1 MADAK
6 LRVLV
11 REKIADSGIDFLRE
25 RFDVDVDTSTPIEEI
40 IDRYDGI
47 VIRSATKM
55 TAPLIEQATRLKVI
69 GRAGV
74 GVDNVDVPAA
84 TRHGIVVAN
93 APESTVVSAAE
104 HAVALLLSLA
114 RNVPQA
120 HAALKEGRWER
131 SKWGGVEVAD
141 KTLAVLGFGRI
152 GQYVARSAL
161 GLGMKVV
168 AYDPFV
174 SKERFK
180 ELGVE
185 RVETIDEA
193 LPLADFVSLHMPL
206 IPETRGSINAEAFAK
221 MKDGVRIVNAARG
234 ELIDDASL
242 IAAVES
248 GKVAGAALDVFAKEP
263 YDGPLLQVPNII
275 VTPHLAASTDE
286 AQDRAGEIIAQQVA
300 AALEGG
306 VVSNAVNIP
315 VVGAD
320 DLRLLA
326 PYVPL
331 AQQLGRLAMELAGGR
346 ADSVTLSFLGELAEH
361 DTRLL
366 TLAAL
371 NGALQGRVDQP
382 VNLVNAQLV
391 AGERGIRVTEERGS
405 RARFQRELR
414 VTVTVDGREVAVAGT
429 TVGADDR
436 PWLSG
441 ALGFQVEIE
450 LEPQMAFFQYV
461 DRPGIIGHVGTVFG
475 GAGVNIGQMGVSRN
489 AQGGTALMVLTLDG
503 DVPPALVDAFQAQ
516 GFLDVRFITLG

>member
-1 MADAK
+1 MAERA
-6 LRVLV
+6 RVLV
-11 REKIADSGIDFLRE
+11 REKIAEAGIDYLRE
-25 RFDVDVDTSTPIEEI
+25 RFDVDVDSATPIEEI

-55 TAPLIEQATRLKVI
+55 TAELIERATRLKVI

-104 HAVALLLSLA
+104 HAIALLLALA

-120 HAALKEGRWER
+120 HAALKDGRWER

-152 GQYVARSAL
+152 GQYVARAAL

-174 SKERFK
+174 GKERFK
-180 ELGVE
+180 ELGVG

-193 LPLADFVSLHMPL
+193 LPQADFVTLHMPL
-206 IPETRGSINAEAFAK
+206 IPETRRSINAAVFAK

-234 ELIDDASL
+234 ELIDDDAL

-263 YDGPLLQVPNII
+263 YDGPLLHVPNII

-286 AQDRAGEIIAQQVA
+286 AQDRAGEIVAQQVA

-326 PYVPL
+326 PFVPL
-331 AQQLGRLAMELAGGR
+331 AQQLGRLAMELVGGR
-346 ADSVTLSFLGELAEH
+346 ADRITLAYLGELAEH

-382 VNLVNAQLV
+382 VNFVNAQLV
-391 AGERGIRVTEERGS
+391 ASERGISVSEERGT
-405 RARFQRELR
+405 RARFQREVR
-414 VTVTVDGREVAVAGT
+414 VTVTVDGREVSVSGT

-441 ALGFQVEIE
+441 ALGFHVEIE
-450 LEPQMAFFQYV
+450 LEPQMAFFQYA
-461 DRPGIIGHVGTVFG
+461 DRPGIIGHVGTLFG
-475 GAGVNIGQMGVSRN
+475 EAGVNIGQMAVSRN
-489 AQGGTALMVLTLDG
+489 EQGGRALMALTFDG
-503 DVPPALVDAFQAQ
+503 EAPVDLVARFQAE
-516 GFLDVRFITLG
+516 GYEVVRFIDLG